1 MGRHSVDGSG
11 DGSSSAADGFDV
23 QERWAHDTAVLEVWG
38 DFDLLTTP
46 RFNEAVAAVIAKSPT
61 ALIVDLTEVTFLASA
76 GINALVAA
84 QRASE
89 SLRFAVVADGPVT
102 GRPIKILGLDE
113 ILSLHSAMDDALA
126 AVR

>member
-23 QERWAHDTAVLEVWG
+23 QERWAQDTAVLEVWG

-84 QRASE
+84 QRAE

-126 AVR
+126 AVQ